1 MILLILLILVA
12 SSRVDGFMLNNY
24 NNNKKCNQ
32 KGTTKVLF
40 RSRPGTPSSRHR
52 IPRAVFSKG
61 QSENEKDNN
70 SGVHLLPSS
79 SRIPTIKPQYQPQQF
94 LGGVLLSCMLAVTVL
109 ANPLPAYAGFGPSG
123 GATTTEPSNLQS
135 IETTA
140 LKVKQK
146 TTPGA
151 TTLPSSSETTPS
163 SPFDLDGK
171 KLKQLIG
178 SSLNDQR
185 LEEFSVQVDTILDT
199 LKDSVASFGDA
210 ISTGTDDSK
219 GAKQLQKPGEYFELT
234 PDQVQQLEAQELD
247 KVDREERLQRL
258 LDKIVKVETLQQQ
271 IKQQEQNLQLLQTQ
285 PYWFNYLA
293 AFIGSAIST
302 LIMHPLDTIK
312 TRLQVA
318 SSSSSSTAS
327 GSPVDS
333 TTTDKNTTTI
343 LTMKDATEDTD
354 TTAEEDPK
362 LYENLYEGLTGNLF
376 KEGPPS
382 AVYLGVYET
391 VKYALSPKVPAAYLL
406 FVYLI
411 AGAAGETVGSV
422 IRAPAEAVKS
432 LVQSKTTP
440 TVTNAGEAI
449 TTILATPEART
460 NIVRAWSA
468 SVGRDVPF
476 GAIQLAVFELIKT
489 YILNN
494 PNIDIDSST
503 LLCEAIIGAFA
514 GGLGYVQYHAI
525 KYKRAASNPS
535 GQITHAW
542 TVLQYNW
549 WHADFPEG
557 DVSWRCRVFL
567 ILVCF
572 RFS

>member
-1 MILLILLILVA
+1 MPVPSSSIITTRVILITTLLIFL
-12 SSRVDGFMLNNY
+12 SSRVDGFVLNSNKY
-24 NNNKKCNQ
+24 NPS
-32 KGTTKVLF
+32 TTKKDSLL
-40 RSRPGTPSSRHR
+40 RSLPGTPVSL
-52 IPRAVFSKG
+52 FSEK
-61 QSENEKDNN
+61 NKDNEQKKHHHRDA
-70 SGVHLLPSS
+70 VTPSS
-79 SRIPTIKPQYQPQQF
+79 KATTSPSSHIPTRKQKDQQQEQF
-94 LGGVLLSCMLAVTVL
+94 LSGAVLSFMLAVTVL
-109 ANPLPAYAGFGPSG
+109 ANPLPANAGFGPSG

-140 LKVKQK
+140 LKVKKK
-146 TTPGA
+146 TPS
-151 TTLPSSSETTPS
+151 TLPSSSETVPS
-163 SPFDLDGK
+163 SPFDFDGK

-185 LEEFSVQVDTILDT
+185 LEEFSVQVDSILDN
-199 LKDSVASFGDA
+199 LKDSVASFSDA
-210 ISTGTDDSK
+210 ISTGTDISSQERK
-219 GAKQLQKPGEYFELT
+219 LQKPGEYFELT

-247 KVDREERLQRL
+247 KVEREERLQRL

-318 SSSSSSTAS
+318 SSSSSSTS
-327 GSPVDS
+327 SESSVDG

-343 LTMKDATEDTD
+343 VTMEDDTD
-354 TTAEEDPK
+354 DTTVEEDPK

-406 FVYLI
+406 FVYLL

-460 NIVRAWSA
+460 NVVRAWSA

-514 GGLGYVQYHAI
+514 GGLGYVQ
-525 KYKRAASNPS
+525 
-535 GQITHAW
+535 
-542 TVLQYNW
+542 
-549 WHADFPEG
+549 
-557 DVSWRCRVFL
+557 
-567 ILVCF
+567 
-572 RFS
+572 